1 MLQNKKYAIIYKEK
15 VSSTNDC
22 LKERLRNST
31 KEKEEVFLIVKEQF
45 KGRGQF
51 NRNWLSISD
60 KGLYLSY
67 LFYPE
72 LEFLPHINSWIL
84 IVILRLLDKYNI
96 KGYIKL
102 PNDIYVAEKKIAGI
116 LTESVIVG
124 KEVKGVVTGIGLNL
138 FYERNDFKKE
148 NINGTSI
155 FLESGSLIIKEDV
168 EKFIMENLLKLK
180 SKTTEEIEEELKKY
194 KIIG

>member
-102 PNDIYVAEKKIAGI
+102 PNDIYVADKKIAGI
-116 LTESVIVG
+116 LTESIIIG
-124 KEVKGVVTGIGLNL
+124 EEVKGVIIGIGLNL
-138 FYERNDFKKE
+138 FYERGEFEKR
-148 NINGTSI
+148 NIKGASM
-155 FLESGSLIIKEDV
+155 FLESRSLIIKEEV
-168 EKFIMENLLKLK
+168 EKFIIENLLKLK
-180 SKTTEEIEEELKKY
+180 SKAIDEIEEELKKY
-194 KIIG
+194 KIID